1 MTMNMNENIPR
12 RRAKETRAAARAS
25 LKPHYWLAV
34 LACLIA
40 SMLGAVVAGSGAVDF
55 NFEMNDTTNGMP
67 SPDTLTE
74 QFGSWEAFEAEMQAI
89 AELIPWAFVIAVVAL
104 AVVTSVALTWVG
116 YCVRVGLCRFHLT
129 LTDSD
134 KPSIGMLFSY
144 FGRAF
149 WRSVGMNILRDLIL
163 FAFQLPALIVFG
175 AGFGMM
181 GYGFLSI
188 LSSTESLSAVENT
201 EMLTVFGQG
210 GALLLIA
217 MLLLFLTL
225 PIALRYV
232 MASYVLAENPEV
244 GARGALRES
253 RRMMKGNKW
262 RYFCLQ
268 LSFIGWHILAAMAL
282 GIGGIFLAPYVE
294 QSITEFYHEISG
306 RAAIRASA
314 EALGELMEGL

>member
-1 MTMNMNENIPR
+1 MTMNMNENVSR
-12 RRAKETRAAARAS
+12 RRAKETRAAARVS

-40 SMLGAVVAGSGAVDF
+40 AILGAAVAASSSTVDF
-55 NFEMNDTTNGMP
+55 TFNEDETAIVPEDLIAQYG
-67 SPDTLTE
+67 SWE
-74 QFGSWEAFEAEMQAI
+74 QFGAEVAAI
-89 AELIPWAFVIAVVAL
+89 LDLIPWGFVLIVVAL
-104 AVVTSVALTWVG
+104 ALVTSVAYTWVG
-116 YCVRVGLCRFHLT
+116 YCVRIGLCRFHLT
-129 LTDSD
+129 LTDGE
-134 KPSIGMLFSY
+134 KPSISMLFSY

-149 WRSVGMNILRDLIL
+149 WRAVGMNILRDLIL

-175 AGFGMM
+175 TGFGMM

-188 LSSTESLSAVENT
+188 LSSTEGLSAVENA

-210 GALLLIA
+210 ATLLLIA

-232 MASYVLAENPEV
+232 MANYVLAENPEV
-244 GARGALRES
+244 GALGALRES

-262 RYFCLQ
+262 RYICLQ

-294 QSITEFYHEISG
+294 QSITEFYHEVSG
-306 RAAIRASA
+306 RAAIRSSA